1 MRQFAWEFG
10 AGYFLAVEVED
21 EVGAV
26 EGRRGVVPFAEFDR
40 RVENRVRRVVHGRP
54 QTQRLEIVI
63 DGELDSAS
71 FRVAEDRA
79 RPGAVFVGA
88 ESRGDRGATQT
99 LEFRRFEDY
108 LREGFLAVERDD
120 VGSARFVFDD
130 DRPVDKLTF
139 LLFLKGVNGRVDKN
153 SVDDANV
160 DQVCGGA
167 WRRLVDR
174 RIDRFGGGLEF
185 EG

>member
-1 MRQFAWEFG
+1 MRQFAFELC
-10 AGYFLAVEVED
+10 AGDFLAVEVED
-21 EVGAV
+21 KAGAV
-26 EGRRGVVPFAEFDR
+26 EGCRRVVPFAEFDR
-40 RVENRVRRVVHGRP
+40 RVENGIRRVVYCRP
-54 QTQRLEIVI
+54 QTQGLAIII
-63 DGELDSAS
+63 DGELDSAP
-71 FRVAEDRA
+71 FRVSEDRA

-88 ESRGDRGATQT
+88 ESSGDRGASQT
-99 LEFRRFEDY
+99 LEFRRFEDDF
-108 LREGFLAVERDD
+108 REGFFAVERDD
-120 VGSARFVFDD
+120 VGSTRFVFDD